1 MGKLKKKIDS
11 NLHYRVLHLIEEKSN
26 ITQRELAEKLGISL
40 GGVNFFLKSL
50 IEIGHLKINNFKKNP
65 NKSRYLYFLTP
76 LGASEKA
83 RLAIRYLKCKMAEY
97 KMLKLEIEKIKSRIN
112 S

>member
-1 MGKLKKKIDS
+1 MGKTKKNIDS
-11 NLHYRVLHLIEEKSN
+11 NLHYRVLQLVEEKSN
-26 ITQRELAEKLGISL
+26 ITQRDLAQKLGISL
-40 GGVNFFLKSL
+40 GGVNYCLKSL

-65 NKSRYLYFLTP
+65 NKASYLYHLTP

-83 RLAIRYLKCKMAEY
+83 KLAIKYLKCKMAEY
-97 KMLKLEIEKIKSRIN
+97 KTLKQEIENVKSRIN